1 MTRTPLPTTARNRT
15 EAIVGRVIVGLAW
28 TAQAIAVGAYGSV
41 LVTSPAWRTVPA
53 FALASLGLFIL
64 GMVGVWGISLAEE
77 QRIFY
82 SRGKALMSR
91 KLGLV
96 GHGGVL
102 FIAATAAAPLPNLPR
117 AATWVVLASVALIAV
132 GTWAA
137 RMQLLFL
144 PPEDQAVIDALTN
157 RETQDRAAAFD
168 ASEKQ
173 RRHARLSA
181 IVGSLGY
188 DLTDR
193 VPSTPAPKQENQEYT
208 WDIPQRKH
216 DPLVYF
222 IRNGNRL
229 KIGTTTELKR
239 RIRTLSLRAENV
251 VLLIPG
257 GQPHERA
264 LHAQFA
270 DLRIGN
276 SEWFAY
282 EGALPEFVT
291 SQNRLAR
298 KEEAK

>member
-1 MTRTPLPTTARNRT
+1 M
-15 EAIVGRVIVGLAW
+15 EVIVGRFIVGLAW
-28 TAQAIAVGAYGSV
+28 MAQAVAIGAYGSV
-41 LVTSPAWRTVPA
+41 LLTSPAWRTVPGL
-53 FALASLGLFIL
+53 ALACLGLFVL
-64 GMVGVWGISLAEE
+64 GMAGVWGVSLAEE

-82 SRGKALMSR
+82 ARGKAMLSR
-91 KLGLV
+91 KLGFI

-102 FIAATAAAPLPNLPR
+102 FAAATAAAALPNPGR
-117 AATWVVLASVALIAV
+117 AATWVVLASVALTAA

-144 PPEDQAVIDALTN
+144 PPEDQAVIGAITQ
-157 RETQDRAAAFD
+157 REAQARAAAFD
-168 ASEKQ
+168 ASEKE

-193 VPSTPAPKQENQEYT
+193 APNTPAPEPETPEYA
-208 WDIPQRKH
+208 WDIPPRKH
-216 DPLVYF
+216 EPVVYF

-239 RIRTLSLRAENV
+239 RIRTLALRAENV
-251 VLLIPG
+251 VLLVPG
-257 GQPHERA
+257 GQPIERTF
-264 LHAQFA
+264 HAQFA

-282 EGALPEFVT
+282 SGTLVAFVT
-291 SQNRLAR
+291 AQNRLAR